1 MLTPSS
7 LISNVFAEVEGNGRQ
22 TIGSTRTQTSSTR
35 TQQSSPQTQ
44 QTGGAYAT
52 QSGVNANTTM
62 VTLGVISM
70 HDTNR
75 KVHYFQHRHGCE
87 PRYFKLR
94 RMNESTV
101 WIEGC
106 DIHGDTQDLEVGSY
120 RVSYQ
125 ELVVAA
131 NGEMTFQNGRTEIE
145 HGVLTASWAEGGV
158 LEFFYAGEWV
168 AVLRIAR
175 WKVMGLYQRGS
186 RNDAAT
192 VVRMELEGGTLHR
205 PAQAQAADQAADQ
218 GVDQAVAQ
226 AVAEQMDMAEDT

>member
-1 MLTPSS
+1 MLTQSS

-22 TIGSTRTQTSSTR
+22 TIGSTRTQTSS
-35 TQQSSPQTQ
+35 PQTQ
-44 QTGGAYAT
+44 QTGGAY
-52 QSGVNANTTM
+52 ANTTM

-87 PRYFKLR
+87 PRFFKLR

-168 AVLRIAR
+168 AVLRIVR

-205 PAQAQAADQAADQ
+205 PAQAQAADQ

>member
-1 MLTPSS
+1 MLTPPS
-7 LISNVFAEVEGNGRQ
+7 LISNVFADVEGNGRQ
-22 TIGSTRTQTSSTR
+22 TFGTTLTQTSG
-35 TQQSSPQTQ
+35 PQKQ
-44 QTGGAYAT
+44 QTGGAY
-52 QSGVNANTTM
+52 ANTTM

-87 PRYFKLR
+87 TRFFKLR
-94 RMNESTV
+94 RMNDSTV

-125 ELVVAA
+125 ELVVAT
-131 NGEMTFQNGRTEIE
+131 NGEMAFQNGRTEIE

-175 WKVMGLYQRGS
+175 WKVMGLYQRES
-186 RNDAAT
+186 RNDDAT

-205 PAQAQAADQAADQ
+205 PDPSPAASIHQ
-218 GVDQAVAQ
+218 GGPF
-226 AVAEQMDMAEDT
+226 